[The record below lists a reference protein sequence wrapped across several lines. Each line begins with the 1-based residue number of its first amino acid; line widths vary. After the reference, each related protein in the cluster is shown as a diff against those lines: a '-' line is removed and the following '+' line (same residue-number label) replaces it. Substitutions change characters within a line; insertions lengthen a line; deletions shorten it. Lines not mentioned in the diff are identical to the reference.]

1 MADDVNSSSAGGNWQ
16 WDARTMRL
24 SLKPD
29 PAGSLSDLY
38 GDWSL
43 SAFGV
48 KLDGLSLPRLDSTLK
63 AVSGPVSCE
72 LALADGRQFS
82 LVGAFV
88 EPGRAQG
95 MLLSGLIEQES
106 DDFEDSSIGPEL
118 TPFFQPIISLSDGQ
132 VAGFEAL
139 ARWSDSGRLRP
150 PSKRFEDPALAS
162 NMLIRAAN
170 ELARWR
176 EKTRRDD
183 LFVHV
188 NLNGRDL
195 AGGEVASLIDAL
207 VSGHKLSNRA
217 LRIELTEQ
225 AALRDTEEAIA
236 VTKAIKA
243 AGAGLVL
250 DDFGSGH
257 SSFSWLAD
265 MPADSLKID
274 PDLTRRIGD
283 RRTDIILEAITL
295 LASRLGMTVT
305 GEGVEK
311 KSDAAKLR
319 ALGFHYVQGYA
330 FGRPMLGQIVLDFLN
345 AS

>member
-1 MADDVNSSSAGGNWQ
+1 
-16 WDARTMRL
+16 MRL

-29 PAGSLSDLY
+29 PAGGLSDLS

-48 KLDGLSLPRLDSTLK
+48 KLDGLSMSRLDQTLK
-63 AVSGPVSCE
+63 ALDGPVSCE
-72 LALADGRQFS
+72 LGLADGRQFS

-95 MLLSGLIEQES
+95 MLLSGDQQRRAGERDS
-106 DDFEDSSIGPEL
+106 DGSIGPEL
-118 TPFFQPIISLSDGQ
+118 TPVYQPIVSLADGR

-139 ARWSDSGRLRP
+139 ARWSDAGQKRP
-150 PSKRFEDPALAS
+150 PAKRFEDPALAS

-170 ELARWR
+170 ELAQWR
-176 EKTRRDD
+176 EATKRDD

-188 NLNGRDL
+188 NLTGRDL
-195 AGGEVASLIDAL
+195 VGGEVAHLIDAL
-207 VSGHKLSNRA
+207 VSGHKLEDKT

-225 AALRDTEEAIA
+225 AALRDFDEAIK
-236 VTKAIKA
+236 VTQAIKT

-257 SSFSWLAD
+257 SSFLWLAD

-274 PDLTRRIGD
+274 PDLTRRLGD
-283 RRTDIILEAITL
+283 PRTEIILEAVTL
-295 LASRLGMTVT
+295 LASRLRMTVT
-305 GEGVEK
+305 GEGVENK
-311 KSDAAKLR
+311 ADAAKLR
-319 ALGFHYVQGYA
+319 VLGFHYVQGFA
-330 FGRPMLGQIVLDFLN
+330 FGRPMIASDVLGFLK
-345 AS
+345 SDQV